1 MARLGRST
9 WAFGERQVAVKAT
22 STVAGS
28 LEGQGPLSDAFDV
41 RVNDDRAGQATWERA
56 EQALFRRAAEIA
68 CEKAAVHPS
77 DLDLVVGAD
86 LNAQLTSFYMG
97 LRPLARPM
105 LGVYSA
111 CASICEALAVA
122 GLAVATGF
130 ADVVLVGTSSHTSTA
145 ERQFRYPTEYGV
157 QRPPTAQRTVTGA
170 GAAILA
176 RGRGKWQITH
186 ATIGEIADFGVRCP
200 WEMGAAM
207 APAAC
212 DTLRQHLQDTGRSVV
227 DYDLVVTGDLG
238 RVGLDILRHLL
249 VEQGL
254 ASATVAEERVQDC
267 GAMIYDENQP
277 EVFSGGS
284 GAACS
289 TLVTFGHLFREMDR
303 GHIHRLLVCATGAL
317 LSQVSAQQG
326 DTIPSISHAI
336 AFERG
341 D

>member
-9 WAFGERQVAVKAT
+9 WAFGERQVAVVAAA
-22 STVAGS
+22 TVAGQWES
-28 LEGQGPLSDAFDV
+28 QGPLGEAFDV
-41 RVNDDRAGQATWERA
+41 RLDDDRAGQDTWEHA
-56 EQALFRRAAEIA
+56 EHAMFLQAARLVCSKAGIA
-68 CEKAAVHPS
+68 PEA
-77 DLDLVVGAD
+77 LDLVVGAD
-86 LNAQLTSFYMG
+86 LNAQLTSLYIG
-97 LRPLARPM
+97 LRDLARPM

-122 GLAVATGF
+122 SLTVATGF
-130 ADVVLVGTSSHTSTA
+130 ADTVLAGTSSHTSTA

-170 GAAILA
+170 GAAILT
-176 RGRGKWQITH
+176 RGRGPWQITH
-186 ATIGEIADFGVRCP
+186 ATIGEIADFGVKSP

-212 DTLRQHLQDTGRSVV
+212 DTIRQHLADTGRALS

-249 VEQGL
+249 VEQG
-254 ASATVAEERVQDC
+254 VAPELVVRERVNDC
-267 GAMIYDENQP
+267 GAMIYHPTQP

-289 TLVTFGHLFREMDR
+289 TLVTFGHLFKEMECHR
-303 GHIHRLLVCATGAL
+303 IRRLLLSATGAL

-326 DTIPSISHAI
+326 DSIPSISHAI

>member
-9 WAFGERQVAVKAT
+9 WALGERQVAVIAA

-28 LEGQGPLSDAFDV
+28 LESQGPLSDAFDV
-41 RVNDDRAGQATWERA
+41 RLSDDRAGEDSWERA
-56 EQALFRRAAEIA
+56 EQVMFHRAAELA
-68 CEKAAVHPS
+68 CEKAGVKPEA
-77 DLDLVVGAD
+77 LDLVVGAD

-97 LRPLARPM
+97 LRQLARPM

-130 ADVVLVGTSSHTSTA
+130 ADKVLAGTSSHTSTA

-157 QRPPTAQRTVTGA
+157 QRPPSAQRTVTGA
-170 GAAILA
+170 GAAILG

-186 ATIGEIADFGVRCP
+186 ATIGEIADFGVRSP

-212 DTLRQHLQDTGRSVV
+212 DTIRQHLADTGRSLN

-249 VEQGL
+249 VEQGVAP
-254 ASATVAEERVQDC
+254 ASLVSVRVSDC
-267 GAMIYDENQP
+267 GAMIYAEDQQ

-289 TLVTFGHLFREMDR
+289 TLVTFGHLFREMER
-303 GHIHRLLVCATGAL
+303 GRVNRLLLCATGAL